1 MPTSI
6 LVSTKKSLGLVEAYK
21 EFDPDIIMHIN
32 SIFMVLTQIGIGP
45 TAGYSIEDDTET
57 WEDYLSGQENLK
69 AVQSYMYL
77 RVRMLFDPPATSF
90 VLTSLENIQKE
101 LEWRL
106 LIGADEIKFA
116 PAPEQPQLPTT

>member
-6 LVSTKKSLGLVEAYK
+6 LLSTKKSLGLVPAYT

-45 TAGYSIEDDTET
+45 TAGYSIEDTTET
-57 WEDYLSGQENLK
+57 WEDYLVGQENLK

-77 RVRMLFDPPATSF
+77 RVRLLFDPPATSF

-106 LIGADEIKFA
+106 LIGADEIKNA
-116 PAPEQPQLPTT
+116 PPPEQLPLPL